1 MALDLKV
8 IERGSSVASAYCGRL
23 LGMLGADVVKVEPP
37 GGDRMRDSHPRA
49 TDVDGVERST
59 LFEYL
64 NCFKRSVVVDA
75 AAPAGA
81 EEIANLMAGADV
93 VIDHVDGD
101 VERALADAEAAR
113 ARNPRLVYLALSGF
127 GLTGPYKSYKS
138 NEFIDFATGGY
149 TGITGSPDR
158 EPLQGGGPWGGYAH
172 GLTGAIG
179 VLAAVRTAQTTGQ
192 GQLVD
197 VGAMEAIATLHQWS
211 MTLYTHQG
219 VVKRRAGNM
228 HAESYN
234 PMGPV
239 ECGDGWV
246 SVGVASAQQ
255 WEGFTLAI
263 DRPELLADDRFQTG
277 GDRVDHAEALAEI
290 IGPALMA
297 LTASELTS
305 QLQEFHVPASPVLT
319 VAEVL
324 EEAQLHAREF
334 WVRSDR
340 FGDTARMPERAFR
353 VPGLDAPFTPA
364 PEAGADTAT
373 VLAEAADTTNK
384 GAAR

>member
-1 MALDLKV
+1 MALDLRV

-37 GGDRMRDSHPRA
+37 GGDRMRTSHPRA
-49 TDVDGVERST
+49 TAADGSERST

-64 NCFKRSVVVDA
+64 NCFKRSVVLDEA
-75 AAPAGA
+75 TPAGA
-81 EEIANLMAGADV
+81 EALATLTAGADLV
-93 VIDHVDGD
+93 VDRVDGD
-101 VERALADAEAAR
+101 GERALADAGAAR
-113 ARNPRLVYLALSGF
+113 ARNARLVYLALSGF

-149 TGITGSPDR
+149 TGITGWPDR
-158 EPLQGGGPWGGYAH
+158 EPLQGGGPWAGYAH
-172 GLTGAIG
+172 GLTGAVG
-179 VLAAVRTAQTTGQ
+179 ALAALRTAASTGR
-192 GQLVD
+192 GQVVD
-197 VGAMEAIATLHQWS
+197 VGAMESLAGLHQWS
-211 MTLYTHQG
+211 MVLYTHQG

-277 GDRVDHAEALAEI
+277 GDRVDHADELAEI

-297 LTASELTS
+297 LTASELTAR
-305 QLQEFHVPASPVLT
+305 LQEFHVPASPVLT

-334 WVRSDR
+334 WVGSDR
-340 FGDTARMPERAFR
+340 FGETARMPERAFR
-353 VPGLDAPFTPA
+353 VPGLDAPFRPA
-364 PEAGADTAT
+364 PELGADTDA
-373 VLAEAADTTNK
+373 VLAAAAHTTDT
-384 GAAR
+384 GVAR